1 MNFKSQ
7 LALENFEISLYKILI
22 SKVVSPKKG
31 LLFGPKTIAQKFR
44 CLCGYL
50 KLL

>member
-7 LALENFEISLYKILI
+7 LVLENFEISLYKILI

-31 LLFGPKTIAQKFR
+31 LLFGLKTIAKKFR
-44 CLCGYL
+44 YLCGYSV
-50 KLL
+50 